1 MKLVTF
7 FISNIRQI
15 LRKFSDVFESYV
27 TLDNFFYFP
36 QLFASKYFCMEA
48 RFSKV
53 FKTANTIMSANTIL
67 QRPYKV
73 LESSYKV
80 PAIFKTTPTVFKGWS
95 TLGYF

>member
-15 LRKFSDVFESYV
+15 LRKFSDVSESYV
-27 TLDNFFYFP
+27 TLDNFGYFP

-53 FKTANTIMSANTIL
+53 FKTANTIMSAKTIL

-80 PAIFKTTPTVFKGWS
+80 PATFKTTPTVFKGWS